1 MRTQLFNQR
10 ALALLMPAV
19 SLAMNA
25 LALVIYWVG
34 ASIVNNVDVADMTAR
49 IATFGD
55 IVVFGTY
62 ATYVIMSIMMMV
74 CLLYTSIKNTLD

>member
-1 MRTQLFNQR
+1 
-10 ALALLMPAV
+10 MPVV
-19 SLAMNA
+19 SFAMNA
-25 LALVIYWVG
+25 LALVMYWVG
-34 ASIVNNVDVADMTAR
+34 ASIVDNVAVTDMAGR

-74 CLLYTSIKNTLD
+74 LVIMLLPSAQVSAGRIRSAGD